1 MLNLL
6 KVECYKLKKSK
17 ILYFFILITILQ
29 LGVICI
35 FSPNLKFK
43 QGEEA
48 LSYIFLMQ
56 SSLGNNILIGIFAAD
71 FIVTEF
77 TSGYIKNLIS
87 YGHKRKYIFL
97 SKSIAYYIGAIAI
110 QFSSVLIMVVLDI
123 LINGNSR
130 FMYFDSLTSLIVK
143 LLIILLIYIS
153 LASINVL
160 VAFLSRNI
168 NITIVIVI
176 ALDFLN
182 RVLNVINVQKP
193 YLQYIFNKLIFF
205 QINVVS
211 IDNVTYNH
219 YFEAIMISLV
229 TLIINTLV
237 TNYMF
242 NKVDIK

>member
-6 KVECYKLKKSK
+6 KAECYKLKKSK
-17 ILYFFILITILQ
+17 MLYFFIALTILQ
-29 LGVICI
+29 LGVIYI
-35 FSPNLKFK
+35 FSPNLKSK

-56 SSLGNNILIGIFAAD
+56 GSLGNNILVGIFAVD

-87 YGHKRKYIFL
+87 YGHKRKDIFL
-97 SKSIAYYIGAIAI
+97 SKSIAYYIGVLAI
-110 QFSSVLIMVVLDI
+110 QFSSILIMILLDI
-123 LINGNSR
+123 LINGNSK
-130 FMYFDSLTSLIVK
+130 FIYFNSLASLVVK

-153 LASINVL
+153 LASIIVL
-160 VAFLSRNI
+160 AAFLSKNY
-168 NITIVIVI
+168 ITIGIVI

-193 YLQYIFNKLIFF
+193 YLNYIFNKLIFF

-211 IDNVTYNH
+211 IDKVTYNQ
-219 YFEAIMISLV
+219 YFQAIIIALV
-229 TLIINTLV
+229 TLIINTLL
-237 TNYMF
+237 TNYIF
-242 NKVDIK
+242 NKSDIK